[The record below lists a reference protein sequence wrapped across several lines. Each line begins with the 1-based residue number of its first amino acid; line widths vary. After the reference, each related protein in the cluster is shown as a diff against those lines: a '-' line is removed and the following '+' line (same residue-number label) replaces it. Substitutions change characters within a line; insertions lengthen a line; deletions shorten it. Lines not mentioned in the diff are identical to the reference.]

1 MPTYLFKYIYFVL
14 FNYLFI
20 YLALYFYLYLYLYLY
35 VFIYIY
41 MSLGTFLEKNN
52 FSENP
57 FGVIKQKNNPQ
68 AFRWGKV
75 SWENR
80 HRLEDITP

>member
-1 MPTYLFKYIYFVL
+1 
-14 FNYLFI
+14 
-20 YLALYFYLYLYLYLY
+20 
-35 VFIYIY
+35 